1 MAPTIRT
8 IILRILILWVFYCC
22 SSQSVLA
29 AESANLDQIRNG
41 TYLSPVSPA
50 SWVNGNAGGSQAH
63 YAEGMSVGYRCVM
76 TGLTAGSQFTIIIG
90 YDIRNSSR
98 NALDYL
104 THYNRIS
111 PHSFPSHSSPEVIDP
126 LIGTGLSGVIKNT
139 YSIPVPASSGDVLN
153 QPFTSFN
160 ALSAVDRQMTIYN
173 GTIDTIYY
181 VTQGSLSAS
190 TSETRVAIK
199 VTVNGPTAILAWGGH
214 IASRNDWGFDV
225 SGNPNSAGG
234 ISGSPF
240 HMRLIS
246 WTFGSTGS
254 QDRSLSGNA
263 VFVPA
268 VSLPVELLSFNAIM
282 NNDHTLLTWATATEK
297 NSDYYI
303 IEKSINASSFVQ
315 IGTIKAAGNSS
326 TMLKYSFQDNNPIM
340 ITTYFRLKEI
350 DIDGKISELGVVF
363 VKPNN
368 ALVGK
373 EYIYNVQGKI
383 VLVNEIP
390 SDNLNHSGLPDGVY
404 ISQFFAGSELIVR
417 KFYVGK
423 GYR

>member
-1 MAPTIRT
+1 MRT
-8 IILRILILWVFYCC
+8 FKIVISQLLIQCIIYCC
-22 SSQSVLA
+22 NIQSCLA
-29 AESANLDQIRNG
+29 AEAANLDQIRNG
-41 TYLSPVSPA
+41 SYSAPVSPA
-50 SWVNGNAGGSQAH
+50 NWVNGNAGSSQAH

-76 TGLTAGSQFTIIIG
+76 TGLTAGSQFTIVIG
-90 YDIRNSSR
+90 YDIRNSGR

-111 PHSFPSHSSPEVIDP
+111 PHSFPSHTSPETIDP
-126 LIGTGLSGVIKNT
+126 LIGTSLTGSAINT
-139 YSIPVPASSGDVLN
+139 YSIPTPASSGDVLN
-153 QPFTSFN
+153 QPYVSFN
-160 ALSAVDRQMTIYN
+160 SLGASERKMTIYN

-181 VTQGSLSAS
+181 VTQGSLTAN

-199 VTVNGPTAILAWGGH
+199 VTVYGPTAILAWGGH
-214 IASRNDWGFDV
+214 IASRNDWGFDA
-225 SGNPNSAGG
+225 SGNPKSAGG

-268 VSLPVELLSFNAIM
+268 VTLPIELLSFNAKKYKE
-282 NNDHTLLTWATATEK
+282 HTELTWITASEK
-297 NSDYYI
+297 NSDYFI
-303 IEKSINASSFVQ
+303 IEKGIDAYSFAE
-315 IGTIKAAGNSS
+315 IGTVKASGNSLS
-326 TMLKYSFQDNNPIM
+326 MLKYSFQDYNTIM

-350 DIDGKISELGVVF
+350 DIDGNISELGVVF
-363 VKPNN
+363 VKPNS

-373 EYIYNVQGKI
+373 EFIYNVHGKL
-383 VLVNEIP
+383 VLVNDTP
-390 SDNLNHSGLPDGVY
+390 SDNLNQSGLPDGIY
-404 ISQFFAGSELIVR
+404 ISQCFAGSELIVR

-423 GYR
+423 YNR